1 MGCKACIGAT
11 EEGQYNYLQEK
22 ENQKIELEFKNKF
35 DNFLETSE
43 CQKTNDEDFL
53 SYIEQNYLNY
63 SKENELEYP
72 PEIIQ
77 KEDLSHNMEPIKF
90 KNGNIFKGNWNN
102 EIQMEGKGEYYIK
115 DDNVYIV
122 GIWEKGELKYGR
134 VFMPNG
140 NIYEGYIK
148 DSKYNG
154 KGKLILPPDAEYEGF
169 FENNE
174 FKNGKMKWNNG
185 YEYEGDFNGNCLE
198 GKGKL
203 TGPDGDIYEGY
214 FDKSLFHG
222 QGKYIYH
229 NSQNEYDGEFQ
240 YGIKKG
246 KGKYIAM
253 NEYTYDG
260 NWDNDIPFGYG
271 KLTTWDNTCI
281 FKCTFRAGKISEEP
295 IYEIGSKDNFNQDN
309 FEIKPEEMKLDTR
322 NLTHL
327 EVPKIEAT
335 EYKLGGNVSFLDE

>member
-1 MGCKACIGAT
+1 MSSSNISGNSIFENSNEGNAFIEPKNEIHWKNLYQSTYYFKQDIERVWIISNHFDILVVLSNDGHFPCI
-11 EEGQYNYLQEK
+11 N
-22 ENQKIELEFKNKF
+22 
-35 DNFLETSE
+35 
-43 CQKTNDEDFL
+43 
-53 SYIEQNYLNY
+53 
-63 SKENELEYP
+63 
-72 PEIIQ
+72 
-77 KEDLSHNMEPIKF
+77 IKGKDTF
-90 KNGNIFKGNWNN
+90 NVGNIFKGNWNN

-229 NSQNEYDGEFQ
+229 NSRNEYDGEFQ

-281 FKCTFRAGKISEEP
+281 LKCTFRAGKIAEEP

-335 EYKLGGNVSFLDE
+335 YKLGGNVSFLDE

>member
-1 MGCKACIGAT
+1 M
-11 EEGQYNYLQEK
+11 
-22 ENQKIELEFKNKF
+22 QKKGKINL
-35 DNFLETSE
+35 D
-43 CQKTNDEDFL
+43 
-53 SYIEQNYLNY
+53 
-63 SKENELEYP
+63 
-72 PEIIQ
+72 EIIGDFVVKNTPAFHSYLKQ
-77 KEDLSHNMEPIKF
+77 LWNDLSKRE
-90 KNGNIFKGNWNN
+90 KNVK
-102 EIQMEGKGEYYIK
+102 E
-115 DDNVYIV
+115 
-122 GIWEKGELKYGR
+122 
-134 VFMPNG
+134 
-140 NIYEGYIK
+140 
-148 DSKYNG
+148 
-154 KGKLILPPDAEYEGF
+154 
-169 FENNE
+169 
-174 FKNGKMKWNNG
+174 
-185 YEYEGDFNGNCLE
+185 
-198 GKGKL
+198 
-203 TGPDGDIYEGY
+203 GPDGDIYEGY

-281 FKCTFRAGKISEEP
+281 LKCTFRAGKIAEEP